1 MAAQNL
7 SANPHYTASLLYPQP
22 VAQPKPVRVDP
33 FAPLPTSFAP
43 VQNPENPSW
52 PEEVQRNSVA
62 TPEQAQDELARTAS
76 RKRRVSG
83 TGRGP
88 RKSQVASYSQP
99 RPAAPEAPTASPAT
113 YQDPYPAMNGAPFQ
127 NSNTTSFAARARGL
141 AANESPPTDIHPEP
155 EVTVQSAKPKRREST
170 RQTHEA
176 RRPDQPKLLEASSG
190 REVPQPSNLRS
201 VSTQQPQIVDIPAPR
216 RVAEPKTAALG
227 EQTSVSESSNVP
239 IPPPVRSNTRKSS
252 AGQADSRKEWAPDR
266 SPLQKLEV
274 KLNDISKEEKRARVE
289 KAEQKLRESKANEE
303 RRRGSQGTEPVVER
317 ISSRRAPARQNAKTE
332 LPLVQ
337 SQGESRSY
345 ENDPKLSV
353 APTYVEDTSQ
363 QKAQHRQAP
372 SHSQR
377 PPDLAVQT
385 PEETRSETAEQ
396 QASQPN
402 PARTVPDRPGG
413 GRGVRFHGQDNSHDL
428 NADPSVQA
436 DPPST
441 QTYNQPGSSR
451 QEVSPQERLRQ
462 DELVMG
468 ARTSKEVPSQQQ
480 ALYGGKATPSG
491 KGDNAAAFG
500 GAPDPVSAPAARG
513 HGDAVKYEVPPQS
526 AAGIAARQKVGFG
539 GDPAGPVEAPAHH
552 KHHLSE
558 ILRHGRKNAPNK
570 PSQLQ
575 SQTRHLDEWR
585 QGGVARLTATDL
597 VVSADGSADQH
608 AWWEKESSGTSRA
621 SEAAQRQKQ
630 PGLKS
635 VGYAEDYGQ
644 ENKSFDPPL
653 YLKCGPLLRYTGLKR
668 DKLHAS
674 RMRGSATPEERES
687 WRGSVLIVT
696 IDSESDYI
704 TPPTLRLYP
713 EPIELLPPPPQH
725 VNGDSGHS
733 LPPEYID
740 PIAGLPK
747 LSRTGTT
754 VYVKP
759 VEDLE
764 PEVDLSRVETDDGLF
779 EEMRTAA
786 VPTSYGK
793 PDPRLSQPQSDSKK
807 QRFMGKSKSK
817 SQSVR
822 GIRLHAERGVT
833 FWRFNLE
840 VELSTQQTRIAYSIN
855 NSPSIGFWVPAK
867 GQSMNVMF
875 HSCNGF
881 SMSVK

>member
-7 SANPHYTASLLYPQP
+7 PANPHYAAPSPYPQP

-43 VQNPENPSW
+43 VQNAENPSW

-62 TPEQAQDELARTAS
+62 TPEQAQDDLARTAS

-88 RKSQVASYSQP
+88 RRSQVASYSQP

-113 YQDPYPAMNGAPFQ
+113 YYDPYPAMNDGAIQ

-141 AANESPPTDIHPEP
+141 SANEYPPADIHPEP
-155 EVTVQSAKPKRREST
+155 EVTPQSAKSKRQEST
-170 RQTHEA
+170 RQTRET
-176 RRPDQPKLLEASSG
+176 RQPDQPKLVEASNG
-190 REVPQPSNLRS
+190 REVPQPSTLRS
-201 VSTQQPQIVDIPAPR
+201 GLTQQPQIVDIPAPR
-216 RVAEPKTAALG
+216 RVVEPKTVPLG
-227 EQTSVSESSNVP
+227 EQTPVSESSNVP
-239 IPPPVRSNTRKSS
+239 ISQPVRSNTRKSS
-252 AGQADSRKEWAPDR
+252 AGQADLRKEWAPDR

-303 RRRGSQGTEPVVER
+303 RRRGGQGTEPVAER
-317 ISSRRAPARQNAKTE
+317 ISSRRASARHNAKTE

-337 SQGESRSY
+337 GYQGDYRRS
-345 ENDPKLSV
+345 ENDPKRLI
-353 APTYVEDTSQ
+353 APTFVEDTSQ
-363 QKAQHRQAP
+363 QKAQRGQAP

-377 PPDLAVQT
+377 SQDLAIQT
-385 PEETRSETAEQ
+385 PEKIRSKTAKQ
-396 QASQPN
+396 QALQPN
-402 PARTVPDRPGG
+402 SARTVSDGQG
-413 GRGVRFHGQDNSHDL
+413 VRGVRFHGQDNGQDL
-428 NADPSVQA
+428 ISGPSVQA
-436 DPPST
+436 EPPST
-441 QTYNQPGSSR
+441 QTYDQPGPSR

-462 DELVMG
+462 DELVMS

-480 ALYGGKATPSG
+480 AFYGGKATPSG

-500 GAPDPVSAPAARG
+500 GAHDPVPAPAARG
-513 HGDAVKYEVPPQS
+513 HTDAVRYEVPPQS
-526 AAGIAARQKVGFG
+526 AAGIAARQKLGFG
-539 GDPAGPVEAPAHH
+539 GDPAGPVEAPAHR

-558 ILRHGRKNAPNK
+558 ILHHGRKNAPNK

-575 SQTRHLDEWR
+575 SQPRHLDEWR
-585 QGGVARLTATDL
+585 QGGVARLTAADL

-621 SEAAQRQKQ
+621 SEAVQRERQ
-630 PGLKS
+630 PGVKS
-635 VGYAEDYGQ
+635 VGYAEDHGQ

-674 RMRGSATPEERES
+674 RMRGNAAPAERES
-687 WRGSVLIVT
+687 WRGSVMIVT

-704 TPPTLRLYP
+704 TPPTLRLFP
-713 EPIELLPPPPQH
+713 EPLELLPPPPQQ
-725 VNGDSGHS
+725 VSGDSGQG

-740 PIAGLPK
+740 PVAGLPK

-793 PDPRLSQPQSDSKK
+793 PDPRLSQPPSDSKK
-807 QRFMGKSKSK
+807 QRFMGKSRSKSK
-817 SQSVR
+817 SVR

-840 VELSTQQTRIAYSIN
+840 VELCTQQTRIAYSIN